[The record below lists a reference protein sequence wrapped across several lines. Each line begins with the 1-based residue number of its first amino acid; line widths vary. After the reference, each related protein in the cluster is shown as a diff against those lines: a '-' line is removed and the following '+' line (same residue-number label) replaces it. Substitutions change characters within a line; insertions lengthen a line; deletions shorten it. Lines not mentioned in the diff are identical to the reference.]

1 MFHKEQDFLFLFL
14 LSKSKFCRLG
24 HLSIPSHVVPFILN
38 CNEGQTEEGIRSDR
52 RFSIRFWGD
61 GAPKRGTVVRLV
73 QHKPGCEG
81 CLSLH
86 LGFDNWAFLAH
97 CSLLAS
103 DSPAA
108 GPQSPLQLIVQQI
121 LSKSFRQSQARGQLC
136 CRPALGSLPSH
147 WCYCSKGTPLHSCA
161 TTGVTCLLQDCREV
175 FRVPRTQRALCG
187 VGASLNAH
195 GSFLVPDVPLWTR
208 GGIGAYL
215 FSILVEIACRDA

>member
-1 MFHKEQDFLFLFL
+1 MLHKEQDFLLLFL

-86 LGFDNWAFLAH
+86 LGFDNWAFLA
-97 CSLLAS
+97 SWLLT
-103 DSPAA
+103 PR
-108 GPQSPLQLIVQQI
+108 QLDHSH
-121 LSKSFRQSQARGQLC
+121 LSS
-136 CRPALGSLPSH
+136 
-147 WCYCSKGTPLHSCA
+147 
-161 TTGVTCLLQDCREV
+161 
-175 FRVPRTQRALCG
+175 
-187 VGASLNAH
+187 
-195 GSFLVPDVPLWTR
+195 
-208 GGIGAYL
+208 
-215 FSILVEIACRDA
+215 